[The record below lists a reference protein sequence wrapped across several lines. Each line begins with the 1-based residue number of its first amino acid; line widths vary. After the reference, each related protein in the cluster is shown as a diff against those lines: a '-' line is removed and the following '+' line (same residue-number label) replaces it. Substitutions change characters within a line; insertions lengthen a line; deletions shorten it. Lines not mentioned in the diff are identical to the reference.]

1 MFCKEAENILAKK
14 VLFRGIGTAIITP
27 FTEGEI
33 DFNTFGR
40 LIDEAVAHADA
51 LIVAGTTGEAPTLT
65 EKERDALLSFALA
78 RTEGRIPVI
87 MGTGSNDT
95 AHAVTLARRACD
107 MGADGVLVV
116 TPYYNRG
123 TREGIKKH
131 FLHIAEAS
139 DSPVIL
145 YNVPARTGST
155 LTLAD
160 YEALLPHPNILGV
173 KEAEENTEKF
183 FLLCEEFGKEK
194 QIYTGSDAFLLSAMA
209 LGGAGVISVAANA
222 FPEKLKRIFCA
233 FEEGDT
239 ALSRRLFGEILPLIR
254 LLFTETSPAPIKEAL
269 RVLGY
274 GNGECRLPLTPPT
287 PLLCARLH
295 AEIFRLTS
303 TPLS

>member
-14 VLFRGIGTAIITP
+14 ELFRGVGTAIVTP
-27 FTEGEI
+27 FTNGEI

-40 LIDEAVAHADA
+40 LIDEALAHADA

-78 RTEGRIPVI
+78 RTEGHIPVI

-95 AHAVTLARRACD
+95 AHAVTLSRRACE

-123 TREGIKKH
+123 TREGIKEH
-131 FLHIAEAS
+131 FWQVAEAS
-139 DSPVIL
+139 DAPVIL
-145 YNVPARTGST
+145 YNVPARTGGN
-155 LTLAD
+155 LTLSD
-160 YEALLPHPNILGV
+160 YEAILPHPNILGV

-194 QIYTGSDAFLLSAMA
+194 RIYTGSDAFLLPAMA
-209 LGGAGVISVAANA
+209 LGGAGVISVISNV
-222 FPEKLKRIFCA
+222 FPDKVKRVLCA
-233 FEEGDT
+233 CEEGD
-239 ALSRRLFGEILPLIR
+239 ADSARHHFGEIFPLIR
-254 LLFTETSPAPIKEAL
+254 LLFAETSPAPVKEAL
-269 RVLGY
+269 CVLGY
-274 GNGECRLPLTPPT
+274 GSGECRLPLTPPT
-287 PLLCARLH
+287 PLLRARIH

-303 TPLS
+303 TSLS